1 MSVPKGFAGVK
12 DKVDSVW
19 SRAKGWYTNLD
30 DRRTTAIWVG
40 VGITALCVVVGSPV
54 LTYAFGG
61 IVVNYLLWQ
70 VMGEFKLLRLGTVKY
85 GGLVDLAF
93 TVGSI
98 VLGGI
103 TLGGWLTAMFAS
115 GYFTLFRRYWAA
127 EWEKEATENAA
138 ETEKN
143 ADNTTLAADAAV

>member
-1 MSVPKGFAGVK
+1 MSVPKGIAGVK

-40 VGITALCVVVGSPV
+40 VGITALCVVVGSPI

-70 VMGEFKLLRLGTVKY
+70 VMGEFKILRLGTVKY

-103 TLGGWLTAMFAS
+103 TLGGWLTALFAS
-115 GYFTLFRRYWAA
+115 GYFTLFRRYWSA

-143 ADNTTLAADAAV
+143 AVNTTLAADAAV

>member
-1 MSVPKGFAGVK
+1 MSIPKGISGVK
-12 DKVDSVW
+12 DKAVGVW
-19 SRAKGWYTNLD
+19 DRLCGWYSNLD

-40 VGITALCVVVGSPV
+40 VGITALCVVVGSPI

-61 IVVNYLLWQ
+61 IVVNYLLWR
-70 VMGEFKLLRLGTVKY
+70 VMGEFKFLRLGTVKY

-127 EWEKEATENAA
+127 EWEKEAAG

-143 ADNTTLAADAAV
+143 ADNNLAANDAAI

>member
-1 MSVPKGFAGVK
+1 MSVPKGFTGVK
-12 DKVDSVW
+12 DKVDSLW
-19 SRAKGWYTNLD
+19 SRAKGWYLNLD

-40 VGITALCVVVGSPV
+40 VGITALCVVVGSPI

-70 VMGEFKLLRLGTVKY
+70 VMGEFKFLRVGTVKY

-103 TLGGWLTAMFAS
+103 TLGGWLTALFAS
-115 GYFTLFRRYWAA
+115 GYFTLFRRYWSA
-127 EWEKEATENAA
+127 EWEKEASVDAA
-138 ETEKN
+138 ETEEN
-143 ADNTTLAADAAV
+143 ANNLAANDAAI